1 MALIGIDL
9 GTTNS
14 LVCTCRNGEII
25 LIPNQLGK
33 YQTPSVV
40 SLTDRGLIVGDAARN
55 NLILSP
61 ESTAA
66 SFKTF
71 MGTSK
76 VYTLGDQSFLPEEL
90 SALVIKQ
97 LVSDAEKFLDEP
109 VTEAI
114 ISVPAYFNDSQRCA
128 TKLAAQMAGVN
139 VERLINEPSAAALYH
154 QLTYEKKDGCIMV
167 IDFGGGTLDVS
178 VVECFE
184 NIVEIIGIAGDNH
197 LGGNDVDSEIAAFFC
212 RQNGISMESLNPEE
226 KAALYRQAEKAK
238 ISLSSGDTAKMALA
252 ACGREYDLM
261 LTNEQIGEICGSLFG
276 RIKKVINQAIKNCS
290 RRPLIKDVVL
300 VGGSAQLKALQ
311 DYLKGLFGREANVSP
326 NPGSAVALGIG
337 VYAGI
342 KLRDGDMQDIVMT
355 DVCPF
360 SLGVGARHN
369 KTDDTVYMETI
380 IPRSSMLPCA
390 REKIFYTL
398 YDGQKALNFKIYQ
411 GEQYYVENNLELGE
425 LTVSVTSDKAGNQW
439 AKVTFMY
446 DINGILY
453 VSVKSCT
460 GEVKEKEIV
469 NEKLRLSEEEL
480 EKSREKLTHMIQSQ
494 LNSDANKLIER
505 LVALYPFAS
514 PAEKEYMSFI
524 ISNLG
529 NAYFL
534 GSPILCRKAC
544 EQAKEAVK
552 RLESTISREVD
563 FENILGYDDDDYDS
577 EYKDAYEDGDEEE

>member
-14 LVCTCRNGEII
+14 LACVYRKGEII
-25 LIPNQLGK
+25 LIPNQFGK

-40 SLTDRGLIVGDAARN
+40 SLTERGLVVGETAKN
-55 NLILSP
+55 NLIVSP

-71 MGTSK
+71 MGTDK
-76 VYTLGDQSFLPEEL
+76 VFRLGNQNFLPEEL

-97 LVSDAEKFLDEP
+97 LVSDVEKFMDEP

-139 VERLINEPSAAALYH
+139 VDRLINEPSAAALYH

-178 VVECFE
+178 IVECFE
-184 NIVEIIGIAGDNH
+184 NIIEIIGIAGDNH
-197 LGGNDVDSEIAAFFC
+197 LGGNDVDHEIAMFFC
-212 RQNGISMESLNPEE
+212 SQNGISIDNLNHEE
-226 KAALYRQAEKAK
+226 KAILYKQAEQAK
-238 ISLSSGDTAKMALA
+238 IALSSKDIATMVLFVKDKEHRLI
-252 ACGREYDLM
+252 
-261 LTNEQIGEICGSLFG
+261 LTNKLIAEICGDLFD
-276 RIKKVINQAIKNCS
+276 RIKKIIHQAVKNCS
-290 RRPLIKDVVL
+290 RRPMIHDVVL
-300 VGGSAQLKALQ
+300 VGGSAQITALQ
-311 DYLKGLFGREANVSP
+311 DYLSNLFGRQVHVSP
-326 NPGSAVALGIG
+326 EPGNAIAYGIG

-342 KLRDGDMQDIVMT
+342 KLRDENMQDIVMT

-360 SLGVGARHN
+360 SLGVGARHS
-369 KTDDTVYMETI
+369 TQDETVYMETL

-390 REKIFYTL
+390 KEKMFYTL
-398 YDGQKALNFKIYQ
+398 YDGQTALNFKIYQ

-425 LTVSVTSDKAGNQW
+425 ITVGVNPDKAGNQW

-453 VSVKSCT
+453 VSVQSCT

-469 NEKLRLSEEEL
+469 NEKLHLSQEEL
-480 EKSREKLTHMIQSQ
+480 EKSKKKLTNMIQSQ
-494 LNSDANKLIER
+494 FYFDGNELIRKL
-505 LVALYPFAS
+505 VYLYQFAS
-514 PAEKEYMSFI
+514 PIEKEHISFV
-524 ISNLG
+524 ISDLE
-529 NAYFL
+529 NAYFS
-534 GSPILCRKAC
+534 GSPVIYKKAYERTKEKMKEFEYNISQEISLEDLLC
-544 EQAKEAVK
+544 
-552 RLESTISREVD
+552 
-563 FENILGYDDDDYDS
+563 DDDYDFW
-577 EYKDAYEDGDEEE
+577 EEE